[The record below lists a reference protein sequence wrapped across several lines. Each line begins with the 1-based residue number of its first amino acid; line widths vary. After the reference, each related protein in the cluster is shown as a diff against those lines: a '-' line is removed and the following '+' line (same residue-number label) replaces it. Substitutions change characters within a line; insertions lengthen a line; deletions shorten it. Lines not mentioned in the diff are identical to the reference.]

1 MYQANMDLGV
11 FQETDITKRMYM
23 CESSGYSVVSMEAPS
38 AHSVSVAIFYRLMG
52 HFSVEV
58 L

>member
-11 FQETDITKRMYM
+11 FQETDLTKRMYM

-38 AHSVSVAIFYRLMG
+38 AHSGNVIVFYRATEHL
-52 HFSVEV
+52 SV
-58 L
+58 